1 MVKSLT
7 KDQIREVID
16 REKPTTWSSD
26 LRIFQNHCKYN
37 SKYGLYLA
45 CDPYLYRCQIHC
57 LAQQI
62 PFFDEEQILTFSLRG
77 EHFTQSDKLWLME
90 FMASHINQ
98 SSKETIVRAVIL
110 GKDGLPLYDNL
121 NPNKYP
127 AIDYSTTS

>member
-1 MVKSLT
+1 VLKSST
-7 KDQIREVID
+7 KNLIREVID
-16 REKPTTWSSD
+16 REQPRTWKYD
-26 LRIFQNHCKYN
+26 LHLFQNHCKFN
-37 SKYGLYLA
+37 SKYGLYLS

-77 EHFTQSDKLWLME
+77 EHFSQSDKLWLME

-98 SSKETIVRAVIL
+98 ISKEIIVRAVIL

-121 NPNKYP
+121 NRNKYP
-127 AIDYSTTS
+127 PID